1 MGALSGVARR
11 RVADGAGMT
20 ARVLLVDDVAANTRL
35 LEARLV
41 ADYYVVA
48 SAEAG
53 GAALRLAAEWCPDV
67 ILLDVMMP
75 GMDGFEVCRRLKA
88 IPATSHIPVVMVTAL
103 DHPNERVRGL
113 DAGADDFLTKPV
125 AFDTLLARVRGLVRL
140 KRMLDEWR
148 ARAETARALGLT
160 AVPAE
165 PNSVAGARV
174 LVVDDREAEAR
185 QFQEWLTREEMLPGL
200 ARSGAEM
207 RALLTA
213 IRFDLIVL
221 SLSLGAEDALALAS
235 GLRAGDLTSD
245 IPLLL
250 IAEPE
255 GRERTL
261 RGFDL
266 GANDWLLRPV
276 DPNELRA
283 RARNQVRRRIYQNR
297 LRADLDQ
304 ALVLAFTDPLTGL
317 YNQRYVVH
325 HLSHLIAS
333 PQRNG
338 LAVLMIDVDHFKRV
352 NDSFGHPT
360 GDRVLKAVAETLRG
374 NLRVFDTLARYG
386 GEEFVVVMP
395 GAGLGEAASA
405 GERLRDAVA
414 QMRFV
419 PEGRTM
425 PHRLTVSIGV
435 VSSEGAEFSAE
446 SLLQAADGALDG
458 AKREG
463 RNRVEL
469 AAT

>member
-1 MGALSGVARR
+1 
-11 RVADGAGMT
+11 MT
-20 ARVLLVDDVAANTRL
+20 ARVLIVDDVAANARL
-35 LEARLV
+35 LEARL
-41 ADYYVVA
+41 AAEYYVVA
-48 SAEAG
+48 CAEG
-53 GAALRLAAEWCPDV
+53 GDEALRMVLELCPDV
-67 ILLDVMMP
+67 ILLDVLMP

-88 IPATSHIPVVMVTAL
+88 DPATRHIPVVMITAL
-103 DHPNERVRGL
+103 DEPDERVRGL

-125 AFDTLLARVRGLVRL
+125 VFDTLLARVRGLVRL

-148 ARAETARALGLT
+148 ARAETARALGLA

-165 PNSVAGARV
+165 PSSVAGARV

-185 QFQEWLTREEMLPGL
+185 QFQEWLAREEMVPGL

-213 IRFDLIVL
+213 ISFDLIVL
-221 SLSLGAEDALALAS
+221 SLSLGAEDALSLAS
-235 GLRAGDLTSD
+235 SLRAGDLARD

-283 RARNQVRRRIYQNR
+283 RARNQVRRRLYQNR

-317 YNQRYVVH
+317 YNQRYVIH
-325 HLSHLIAS
+325 HLSHLIS
-333 PQRNG
+333 GRKRHG
-338 LAVLMIDVDHFKRV
+338 LSVSMINVDHFRRI
-352 NDSFGHPT
+352 NDSFGHPS
-360 GDRVLKAVAETLRG
+360 GDRALKAVADTLRG

-386 GEEFVVVMP
+386 GDEFMVVMP
-395 GAGLGEAASA
+395 GASLGEAASA

-419 PEGRTM
+419 PEGRNV
-425 PHRLTVSIGV
+425 PHRLTVSVGV
-435 VSSEGAEFSAE
+435 VSDEGTELSVDG
-446 SLLQAADGALDG
+446 LLQAADGALAG

-469 AAT
+469 AAMG